1 MADAVRVATLP
12 FRIVWRLVKVLFLP
26 VAITALAWLIF
37 GLGTSWF
44 IGIAL
49 VCGLWALVLV
59 NLWWIQTSGELR
71 SLARGTVS
79 VRRAGAGPR
88 KRGGRR

>member
-1 MADAVRVATLP
+1 MADAVRVATMP

-26 VAITALAWLIF
+26 VLVTLLAWLIV
-37 GLGTSWF
+37 GVDSSWF
-44 IGIAL
+44 VGIAL

-71 SLARGTVS
+71 SLARGTVT
-79 VRRAGAGPR
+79 VRRSGAR
-88 KRGGRR
+88 SRRRGARR

>member
-1 MADAVRVATLP
+1 MADAVHVATLP
-12 FRIVWRLVKVLFLP
+12 FRIVWRLVKVLVLP
-26 VAITALAWLIF
+26 VAITTLAWLIF
-37 GLGTSWF
+37 GFGTSWF
-44 IGIAL
+44 LGIAL

-71 SLARGTVS
+71 SLARGTVN
-79 VRRAGAGPR
+79 VRRSGARSR